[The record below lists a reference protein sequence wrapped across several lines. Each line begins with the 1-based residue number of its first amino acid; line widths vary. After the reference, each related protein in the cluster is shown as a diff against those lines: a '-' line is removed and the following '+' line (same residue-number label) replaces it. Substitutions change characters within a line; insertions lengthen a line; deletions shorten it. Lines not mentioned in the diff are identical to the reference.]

1 MAEGSSQP
9 TMEPDSD
16 GFREADSIHQSH
28 TTPGGEGEGE
38 GGLYGVEKPQGARP
52 VDLLDLYLL

>member
-1 MAEGSSQP
+1 VAEVSASLCSWRKGVAEGSSQP

-28 TTPGGEGEGE
+28 TTPGGGGGGGEGDYME
-38 GGLYGVEKPQGARP
+38 
-52 VDLLDLYLL
+52 